1 MKKTNICQ
9 HMLDL
14 IEKEKSLQLKILF
27 EKIDGSK

>member
-14 IEKEKSLQLKILF
+14 IEKEKNLQLDQNRALR
-27 EKIDGSK
+27 